1 MKQLWLIKP
10 LPTNESTLTLKL
22 DSQTHGDLVALMA
35 RAITA
40 VHLQQANLPEQD
52 KEVSDERTATTSQ
65 D

>member
-10 LPTNESTLTLKL
+10 LLVNESTLTLEL

-35 RAITA
+35 RAIA
-40 VHLQQANLPEQD
+40 SVHLQQTNLPQQD

-65 D
+65 N